1 MIGGCLKQIG
11 CLVVLVVLAVAGWFT
26 RDMWWDRV
34 TGRNS
39 TTSAEIVW
47 TPISEAPAS
56 KARERVSA
64 LSKRG
69 GAVYANLTPAEV
81 ASLLLAESGGKLP
94 ASVSD
99 VEAAIVDDRI
109 SVRATVDLSDFKS
122 AEGLGPLRE
131 LLTGSQRVTVTGTPL
146 VAGEGQ
152 GRLRVHEVRIGD
164 LPIPRALV
172 SRVLSQVYRTNSSA
186 GVGDEPSIDFPLP
199 SYIGDM
205 RVANG
210 RLTLYKTTS

>member
-11 CLVVLVVLAVAGWFT
+11 CLVVLVVLAVVAWLT
-26 RDMWWDRV
+26 RDAWWERV
-34 TGRNS
+34 TGR
-39 TTSAEIVW
+39 TTASEITW
-47 TPISEAPAS
+47 TPVSEAPAS
-56 KARERVSA
+56 KARERVTA
-64 LSKRG
+64 LSRRG
-69 GAVYANLTPAEV
+69 GEVYANLTPAEV
-81 ASLLLAESGGKLP
+81 ASLLLAESGGRLP

-109 SVRATVDLSDFKS
+109 SVRATVDLSDLKS

-131 LLTGSQRVTVTGTPL
+131 LLTGRQRVTVSGTPF
-146 VAGEGQ
+146 VATQGQ
-152 GRLRVHEVRIGD
+152 GRLRIHEVKVGE
-164 LPIPRALV
+164 LAVPRALI
-172 SRVLSQVYRTNSSA
+172 SRVLSQVYRTGDSTSA
-186 GVGDEPSIDFPLP
+186 DDQPSIDFPLP